1 MAKKRDTSD
10 QELLF
15 VPLGGAGEIG
25 MNLNLYG
32 YAGQWLMIDLGVIFA
47 DETTPGVDVI
57 VPDPG
62 FIVDR
67 RDDLLGLVLTHA
79 HEDHIGAVPHIWPL
93 LRCPVYA
100 TPFTAQVLRRK
111 LEEFGLVDDVPITE
125 IPLGG
130 RFTLGS
136 FELEFVTLT
145 HSIPE
150 PNAVLIR
157 TPLGTIVHTG
167 DWKLDPDPLVGDAV
181 DEDALREIG
190 AEGVLAMVCDST
202 NALTEG
208 RSGSEADLRRSL
220 IEVTEGWDGRI
231 AIASFASNVARLET
245 VAAIAEAHG
254 REASLVGRSLWRMYE
269 SARDSGYLSGIRG
282 FLPEQEI
289 MSVPRD
295 KLVVACTGSQGEPRA
310 ALARIADRKH
320 QSLSLD
326 SGDVV
331 VFSSRVIPGNER
343 AIFRLQNDLIRL
355 GVEVITEKEHFVH
368 VSGHPARDELTQMY
382 QWVRPKIAVPV
393 HGELRHLKAHERFAQ
408 NCQVSETVVVENGG
422 VVRLAPGPAKVVDH
436 QPAGR
441 LAVEGGSLL
450 ALDSEEIRVRKR
462 IMYNG
467 SAAASIVVDGAGT
480 LVAMPRLSFNGF
492 PGELEDELEDA
503 AAEAVED
510 AISALSP
517 AAKRDDDE
525 IGEAARRAVRR
536 YINARFSKRPVTDV
550 HVIRL

>member
-93 LRCPVYA
+93 LRCQVYA

-393 HGELRHLKAHERFAQ
+393 HGELRHLKAHERLAQ

-510 AISALSP
+510 AIGALSP

>member
-1 MAKKRDTSD
+1 MAKQPKSIDE
-10 QELLF
+10 ELLF

-100 TPFTAQVLRRK
+100 TPFTARVLRRK

-125 IPLGG
+125 ISLGG
-130 RFTLGS
+130 RFTLGP

-157 TPLGTIVHTG
+157 TPLGTIMHTG

-320 QSLSLD
+320 QSLHLD
-326 SGDVV
+326 AGDVV

-393 HGELRHLKAHERFAQ
+393 HGELRHLRAHERLAQ
-408 NCQVSETVVVENGG
+408 TCQVGETVVVENGG

-441 LAVEGGSLL
+441 LAVEGGALL

-467 SAAASIVVDGAGT
+467 SAAASIVVDGAGA
-480 LVAMPRLSFNGF
+480 LVAMPMLSFNGF
-492 PGELEDELEDA
+492 PDAVEGELEDA

-510 AISALSP
+510 AIAALSP
-517 AAKRDDDE
+517 TARRDDDE

-536 YINARFSKRPVTDV
+536 YMNTRFGKRPVTDV